1 MRGIVFAV
9 TTAFTVLAV
18 SGLLPGRAHAL
29 TQSGASGLS
38 VAIAQTAVAQDIAY
52 ICHRWWQWHG
62 ARWVR
67 SCWRAGHDPCWN
79 APGCNGPDWYS
90 PNWYGWGWQYRYW

>member
-9 TTAFTVLAV
+9 VTALALGA
-18 SGLLPGRAHAL
+18 SGLLPSRAYAL
-29 TQSGASGLS
+29 TQSGASGL
-38 VAIAQTAVAQDIAY
+38 AVASAQASVTQDIAY

-67 SCWRAGHDPCWN
+67 SCWRPGQDPCWN

-90 PNWYGWGWQYRYW
+90 PGWYGWGRYWW